1 MQTPDIYKNLKMEMY
16 EGNFVKNIM
25 KIYNICNEVIY
36 ISEIVGN
43 TTLIEKLQNLESKVL
58 RDIVSF
64 DSIYL
69 LNS

>member
-1 MQTPDIYKNLKMEMY
+1 MY

-25 KIYNICNEVIY
+25 KIYNICNEIIY
-36 ISEIVGN
+36 ISEIIGN
-43 TTLIEKLQNLESKVL
+43 STLIEKLQNLESKVL

-69 LNS
+69 LSS

>member
-1 MQTPDIYKNLKMEMY
+1 
-16 EGNFVKNIM
+16 M
-25 KIYNICNEVIY
+25 KIYNICNEIIY

-69 LNS
+69 LSS